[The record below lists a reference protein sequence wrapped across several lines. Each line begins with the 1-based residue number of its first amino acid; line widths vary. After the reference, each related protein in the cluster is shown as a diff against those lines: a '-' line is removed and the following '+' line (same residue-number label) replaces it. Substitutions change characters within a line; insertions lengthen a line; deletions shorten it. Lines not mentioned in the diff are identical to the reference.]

1 MIRIGNI
8 LKNSVLFVL
17 FMAYS
22 SLFAQTSI
30 TAEFS
35 DKRIGIGELF
45 TLSVTINNSSGRVTV
60 PDVDGFVLRGTSQSR
75 NMMYSSGTFKSIQT
89 YNFTYIANK
98 EGVYK
103 IDDIKVKVNNNTYVA
118 NPVEIE
124 VLNSPVRSRE
134 NNSTPDGNKF
144 EEFMDY
150 GEDIYVD
157 NNINKKEVYLYE
169 PIYIEQKAYS
179 HIPINVLGFSKIP
192 VRTDFISYAD
202 SSEYNSFTEII
213 DGKRVSVVP
222 LKKEA
227 LYPVK
232 PGQKDILTTPF
243 VFEKEGMFYDRVEY
257 GEEDFTINVLPLP
270 DKKGFE
276 NFSGAV
282 GDFNFDVKLN
292 KTNLAVGEELLI
304 TMEVVGEGNTS
315 IINMPN
321 INDDITNYFS
331 VYKPKTYETNWFDG
345 NKMIG
350 KKIKEYVLVAR
361 DEGDSMISNIA
372 FCYFSPTNKSYTNIY
387 SSAFNLTVSG
397 IKQNFNSFVNNDN
410 ENINVIPIKN
420 TIIKED
426 KEFKVFNINII
437 YFYIIILVAVSI
449 IIFYSKKIGNIKL
462 LFNNA
467 NKNNDF
473 NIENIKK
480 YYDENNRKEY
490 CKSIETA
497 LIKKIKDK
505 FNIHNDNILFNKLND
520 YMDIEKVNDI
530 KYIIDKC
537 NLELYSGTSYSNED
551 YHTKA
556 IEIMKYIE
564 NLKIKNK

>member
-8 LKNSVLFVL
+8 LKNSVLFIL
-17 FMAYS
+17 FIAYS
-22 SLFAQTSI
+22 SLFTQTSI
-30 TAEFS
+30 TVEFS

-345 NKMIG
+345 NKLIG

-361 DEGDSMISNIA
+361 DEGDSVISNIA

-410 ENINVIPIKN
+410 ENINVIPIRN

-426 KEFKVFNINII
+426 KEFKIFNINII
-437 YFYIIILVAVSI
+437 YFYIIILIAVSI
-449 IIFYSKKIGNIKL
+449 IIYYSKKIGNIKL

-497 LIKKIKDK
+497 LIRKIKNK
-505 FNIHNDNILFNKLND
+505 FNIHDDNILFNKLND

-537 NLELYSGTSYSNED
+537 NLELYSGKSYSNED